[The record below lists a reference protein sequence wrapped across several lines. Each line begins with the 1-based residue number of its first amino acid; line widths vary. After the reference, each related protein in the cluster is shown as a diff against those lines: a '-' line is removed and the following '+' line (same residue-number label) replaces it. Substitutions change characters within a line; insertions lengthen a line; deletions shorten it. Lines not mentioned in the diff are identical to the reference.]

1 MSASPHDFVSVDMR
15 GLKAALVERAQRDR
29 VSVSAL
35 VRVAV
40 ERHLAGHSATSQGAE
55 LPAWGAG
62 AAVKISIR
70 LTAGEAAS
78 LADGA
83 RRSGLSRG
91 AYLAALSSG
100 PSGVGSPADGVAA
113 LTASCARLATLA
125 RDLRQLRLLLAHG
138 SVDAAEAYRKSLDDV
153 ERLVRQHLDAASEL
167 LSELKPLR
175 REHRH
180 NPPGATH
187 GS

>member
-40 ERHLAGHSATSQGAE
+40 ERHLAGDAATSQRAQS
-55 LPAWGAG
+55 PTWGADR
-62 AAVKISIR
+62 AIKISTR

-78 LADGA
+78 LADGV

-91 AYLAALSSG
+91 AYLAALAAR
-100 PSGVGSPADGVAA
+100 PSGVGRPADGVAA

-125 RDLRQLRLLLAHG
+125 RDLRQLRLLLANG

-153 ERLVRQHLDAASEL
+153 EGLVRQHLEASSEL
-167 LSELKPLR
+167 LAELKPLR
-175 REHRH
+175 RERRH
-180 NPPGATH
+180 NLPGETH